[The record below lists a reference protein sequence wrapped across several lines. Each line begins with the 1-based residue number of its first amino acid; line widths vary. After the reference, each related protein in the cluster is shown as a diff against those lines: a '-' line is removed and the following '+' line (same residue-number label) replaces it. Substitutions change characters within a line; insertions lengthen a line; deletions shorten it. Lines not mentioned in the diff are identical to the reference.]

1 MAFIA
6 LTAFLFAGCAS
17 TPQSTLPEYRSS
29 SLRSGSVVRARIP
42 DGDTFRVQ
50 VRVENLSDR
59 SLSFESADA
68 AFIHMRTWYAANALQ
83 GTQIHIFAPVED
95 RRTDVPPRRTRSQ
108 DLTLAFV
115 TGGAYI
121 TNLDTGR
128 TTLAGGGLPLS
139 TLKRLELDPSYSLVV
154 LSPHGDSAEWRPAD
168 EPVAAGRRR
177 SGVLVLRTGPDTHAI
192 PVDVP

>member
-42 DGDTFRVQ
+42 DGDVFRVQ
-50 VRVENLSDR
+50 VSVENLSDR
-59 SLSFESADA
+59 SLSFETADA
-68 AFIHMRTWYAANALQ
+68 AFIHRRTWYAANDLR
-83 GTQIHIFAPVED
+83 GTQFHIFAPVED
-95 RRTDVPPRRTRSQ
+95 RSVDVPPRRTTSQ
-108 DLTLAFV
+108 DLTLAYV

-128 TTLAGGGLPLS
+128 TTVAGGGLTLS

-154 LSPHGDSAEWRPAD
+154 ISPDGDSADWRTAE
-168 EPVAAGRRR
+168 EPTAAGRRR
-177 SGVLVLRTGPDTHAI
+177 SGVLVLRTGADTHAI
-192 PVDVP
+192 PVEVP

>member
-6 LTAFLFAGCAS
+6 LTAFAVAGCA
-17 TPQSTLPEYRSS
+17 TVPQSTLPEYRSS
-29 SLRSGSVVRARIP
+29 SLRSGSVVRVRIP
-42 DGDTFRVQ
+42 DGDAFRVQ

-95 RRTDVPPRRTRSQ
+95 RRIDVPPRRTRSE

-128 TTLAGGGLPLS
+128 TTVAGGGLTLS

-154 LSPHGDSAEWRPAD
+154 ISPDGDPAEWETAE
-168 EPVAAGRRR
+168 EPVAAGSRR
-177 SGVLVLRTGPDTHAI
+177 SGVLVLRTGADTHAI
-192 PVDVP
+192 PVEVP

>member
-6 LTAFLFAGCAS
+6 LTAFAVAGCA
-17 TPQSTLPEYRSS
+17 TVPQSTLPEYRSS

-42 DGDTFRVQ
+42 DGDVFRVQ
-50 VRVENLSDR
+50 VSVENLSDTL
-59 SLSFESADA
+59 LSFDSADA
-68 AFIHMRTWYAANALQ
+68 AFIHMRSWYAANELQ

-95 RRTDVPPRRTRSQ
+95 RRTDVPPRRTRSE
-108 DLTLAFV
+108 DLTLSYV

-128 TTLAGGGLPLS
+128 TTVAGGGLTLS

-154 LSPHGDSAEWRPAD
+154 VSPHGDSAEWRTVE
-168 EPVAAGRRR
+168 EPVAAGNRR
-177 SGVLVLRTGPDTHAI
+177 SGVLVLRTGADTHAI
-192 PVDVP
+192 PVEVP